1 MRVREQFSTELRS
14 EIAPGHESRA
24 PRSTSCCMAEPRRQA
39 PSGWGGA
46 VGSVPGSTWSAD
58 SGPVPLVP
66 QRRAPDLSGMPPSRR
81 EPLQPPASAV
91 QPARSPS
98 PLGRRPGP
106 PSRSFAPAS
115 SPPPP
120 ATAGSSHPVAGSSAA
135 LDAVLAVMGRE
146 QEAETNFLYAAQPRA
161 AFPRAPSPLDLDP
174 GSPGAGAS
182 RTGSGGASAA
192 GLDEVLP
199 QTSSWSQQPAAAAS
213 RVAAPSYGKL
223 HALCGHTSTVCC
235 VI

>member
-1 MRVREQFSTELRS
+1 MRVREQFPTKLRS
-14 EIAPGHESRA
+14 EIALGHESRA

-39 PSGWGGA
+39 PGGWGSG
-46 VGSVPGSTWSAD
+46 PGSSWSAD

-115 SPPPP
+115 PPPP
-120 ATAGSSHPVAGSSAA
+120 LATAGPSHPVAGSSAA

-146 QEAETNFLYAAQPRA
+146 QEIETNFLYAAQPRA
-161 AFPRAPSPLDLDP
+161 AFPRAPSPLELDP

-182 RTGSGGASAA
+182 RTWNGGASAA
-192 GLDEVLP
+192 GLEVLH
-199 QTSSWSQQPAAAAS
+199 QASSWSQQPPAAAS
-213 RVAAPSYGKL
+213 RVAAPSYGNGKF